1 MRGSRKFSQ
10 RGSNFDN
17 VFALVDV
24 RREDPSTT
32 INGPSSARQQNTIK
46 CKFSQLCKWRVAL
59 KHILMVD
66 LVGTKTSRIPKGQF
80 VQNKDYQYWNQA

>member
-1 MRGSRKFSQ
+1 MCGSRKFSQ

-24 RREDPSTT
+24 GREDPSTT
-32 INGPSSARQQNTIK
+32 INVPSSGRHQNAIK
-46 CKFSQLCKWRVAL
+46 CKFSLLCKRRVAL

-66 LVGTKTSRIPKGQF
+66 SVRTKISRIPKGQF
-80 VQNKDYQYWNQA
+80 VRNKDYQYRNQA